1 MEKNTFASTFGK
13 VAYYSSGTGKDI
25 VFARLGARFSCFE
38 KIATALAAEY
48 RVLGID
54 LPGFGES
61 EIPRKAMSVSDYA
74 AAFKELLDELG
85 ITNPVIVAHSFGGR
99 IALNYCAESGAEK
112 LILVSSAGIRKR
124 NFFCDCGY
132 IVTKY

>member
-1 MEKNTFASTFGK
+1 MEKNTFVSTFGK

-38 KIATALAAEY
+38 KSRLLAAEY

-85 ITNPVIVAHSFGGR
+85 ITNR
-99 IALNYCAESGAEK
+99 LLW
-112 LILVSSAGIRKR
+112 LILSAENRS
-124 NFFCDCGY
+124 
-132 IVTKY
+132 